1 VFKPRN
7 GLDAMSFDMA
17 MMCVFAAI
25 ACLMTFCIVF
35 NKDKN
40 WLVDD
45 INNLGAL
52 TKGLDLTAAGVKFD
66 PVKEDR
72 RWRSPF

>member
-1 VFKPRN
+1 MGQK
-7 GLDAMSFDMA
+7 SH
-17 MMCVFAAI
+17 
-25 ACLMTFCIVF
+25 
-35 NKDKN
+35 
-40 WLVDD
+40 
-45 INNLGAL
+45 LGAL

>member
-1 VFKPRN
+1 VLENIQRHLGMGKKSSQAAM
-7 GLDAMSFDMA
+7 DAANELS
-17 MMCVFAAI
+17 
-25 ACLMTFCIVF
+25 LP
-35 NKDKN
+35 
-40 WLVDD
+40 L
-45 INNLGAL
+45 LGAL

>member
-1 VFKPRN
+1 MLN
-7 GLDAMSFDMA
+7 HLNMA
-17 MMCVFAAI
+17 S
-25 ACLMTFCIVF
+25 
-35 NKDKN
+35 NK
-40 WLVDD
+40 LAFE
-45 INNLGAL
+45 LGAL